1 MVNPTILLSCAL
13 AALLVTAMVTDLHA
27 RRIPNWL
34 NFSIALL
41 AAPLWWVNDVP
52 LWPDV
57 AIQLAMGLGA
67 LVLLTL
73 LLHIGQMGGGDV
85 KMIAAL
91 ALVFSP
97 VDLLVA
103 MIAMAAVGGMMTA
116 VLLVHHR
123 LKTPDAPFE
132 NPYGVAIALGGLL
145 VLGEWYQL
153 VPTVDILRVIFPLS
167 MAMSGAALVF
177 VIALRIRRRKQASR
191 TIS

>member
-1 MVNPTILLSCAL
+1 MVNPGMMLAIAL
-13 AALLVTAMVTDLHA
+13 AVLLVTAMVTDA
-27 RRIPNWL
+27 RSRRIPNWVNL
-34 NFSIALL
+34 GIAIIAVLM
-41 AAPLWWVNDVP
+41 WWVNGVP

-67 LVLLTL
+67 LALLAVLMQV
-73 LLHIGQMGGGDV
+73 GQMGGGDV

-97 VDLLVA
+97 SDLLIA
-103 MIAMAAVGGMMTA
+103 MITMAAIGGIMTS
-116 VLLVHHR
+116 VVLVHHR

-132 NPYGVAIALGGLL
+132 NPYGIAIALGALL

-153 VPTVDILRVIFPLS
+153 VPTLDILRVIFPLS
-167 MAMSGAALVF
+167 LAMSGIALIV
-177 VIALRIRRRKQASR
+177 VITLRIRRRNRASR